1 MLEKFSIWVQTP
13 PLEKWIHLMVMRDMR
28 IIHLPYTHTE
38 REREL
43 HIYICI
49 YTHAHTYRGGFHDM
63 VQKLRETGTG
73 DVQQVLFSLI
83 YLSYYVASKQFTVI
97 GYMIHPREM
106 VFLEFGDVLL
116 CKGTIN
122 IILLPVALYFP
133 KQLFKSIITLGLYI
147 YVFYTN

>member
-63 VQKLRETGTG
+63 V
-73 DVQQVLFSLI
+73 
-83 YLSYYVASKQFTVI
+83 
-97 GYMIHPREM
+97 
-106 VFLEFGDVLL
+106 
-116 CKGTIN
+116 
-122 IILLPVALYFP
+122 
-133 KQLFKSIITLGLYI
+133 
-147 YVFYTN
+147 